1 MHKVV
6 KPFAFSLDGFTRID
20 LEIGDVREDFGSHTE
35 GLIAEGYVEPFAAP
49 AVAIPATVQTTA
61 VVPPAVE
68 PVVEPVVA
76 DAPAIFAPVPTVVK
90 PAPSRRKR
98 K

>member
-1 MHKVV
+1 MLAVV

-20 LEIGDVREDFGSHTE
+20 LDIGDVREDFGSHTE

-49 AVAIPATVQTTA
+49 AVVIPATVPTPA

-68 PVVEPVVA
+68 PAVEPVVA
-76 DAPAIFAPVPTVVK
+76 DAPALFAAVQPDVK
-90 PAPSRRKR
+90 PAPVRRKR